1 MYSDHINVFSQLN
14 LVLTCKLVIELLAVI
29 ILLII
34 DNKSTAL

>member
-1 MYSDHINVFSQLN
+1 MYSDHINIFSAD
-14 LVLTCKLVIELLAVI
+14 LVLTCKLIIELLAVI